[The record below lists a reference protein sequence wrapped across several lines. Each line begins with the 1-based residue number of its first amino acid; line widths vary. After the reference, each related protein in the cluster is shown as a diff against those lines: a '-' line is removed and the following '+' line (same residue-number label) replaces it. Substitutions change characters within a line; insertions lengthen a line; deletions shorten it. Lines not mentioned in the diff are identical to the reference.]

1 MSRYHDTQSYS
12 SSGKK
17 VYERPGLSQEEIEE
31 LQEAFNLFDTDGS
44 GTIDSSE
51 LKAGQDTHNT
61 TSSDRQRAT
70 NWPKRMKGEAP
81 GGAETGGTKEERT
94 KQRTK
99 RQHDSLSATPA
110 CSLCSLFLPSSLL
123 LFLSLPFSFP

>member
-1 MSRYHDTQSYS
+1 MLRMRRGLSAIVSNGHTALVALLLPLSASSLSLPPPTAMSRYSDQKDYN

-51 LKAGQDTHNT
+51 LKAGQ
-61 TSSDRQRAT
+61 
-70 NWPKRMKGEAP
+70 G
-81 GGAETGGTKEERT
+81 TGGTQAETQGESCDTAR
-94 KQRTK
+94 
-99 RQHDSLSATPA
+99 
-110 CSLCSLFLPSSLL
+110 
-123 LFLSLPFSFP
+123 

>member
-1 MSRYHDTQSYS
+1 MSRYGDSSAYG

-51 LKAGQDTHNT
+51 LKAG
-61 TSSDRQRAT
+61 
-70 NWPKRMKGEAP
+70 G
-81 GGAETGGTKEERT
+81 
-94 KQRTK
+94 
-99 RQHDSLSATPA
+99 
-110 CSLCSLFLPSSLL
+110 
-123 LFLSLPFSFP
+123 

>member
-1 MSRYHDTQSYS
+1 MSRYADSQYN

-51 LKAGQDTHNT
+51 LKAGTRKNMST
-61 TSSDRQRAT
+61 NNERRGMSGGGGGRRAA
-70 NWPKRMKGEAP
+70 G
-81 GGAETGGTKEERT
+81 
-94 KQRTK
+94 
-99 RQHDSLSATPA
+99 
-110 CSLCSLFLPSSLL
+110 
-123 LFLSLPFSFP
+123 

>member
-1 MSRYHDTQSYS
+1 MSRYADSQYN

-51 LKAGQDTHNT
+51 LKAGRRNSMNT
-61 TSSDRQRAT
+61 SNERTGTDD
-70 NWPKRMKGEAP
+70 
-81 GGAETGGTKEERT
+81 GGAGDGRLADW
-94 KQRTK
+94 QR
-99 RQHDSLSATPA
+99 L
-110 CSLCSLFLPSSLL
+110 
-123 LFLSLPFSFP
+123 

>member
-1 MSRYHDTQSYS
+1 MSRYNDQKDYS

-51 LKAGQDTHNT
+51 LKAGQDNT
-61 TSSDRQRAT
+61 EEERRAT
-70 NWPKRMKGEAP
+70 NRQP
-81 GGAETGGTKEERT
+81 TDTDHT
-94 KQRTK
+94 HTHTQRCRNK
-99 RQHDSLSATPA
+99 HE
-110 CSLCSLFLPSSLL
+110 
-123 LFLSLPFSFP
+123 